1 MKQIISFEKEIAFK
15 TMIGEVTS
23 ISLEHTLA
31 FQGPS
36 TISGDMIVS
45 GTYKMTEAST
55 LEEDFQY
62 AIPVDIMLTKELEED
77 NRSIAIHNFTYD
89 IRNEDTL
96 HLYIDVLVK
105 GREVIEFEEEEEK
118 VIEPVREELPKIDI
132 DKEQVMEGQVEDNTN
147 DDKEILTEK
156 EVEESQKVIDNIMST
171 EKKEEVVIKEKKEE
185 PVIKNDSQE
194 DKKTTADTKVMNSIF
209 SAFANTEE
217 TYTTYSVY
225 LLRENDSIE
234 NIIENYGVTRE
245 ELSYYNDLD
254 NLNVGS
260 KIIIPTVKKDAATS

>member
-23 ISLEHTLA
+23 ISLEHTLS

-36 TISGDMIVS
+36 TISGDIIVS

-77 NRSIAIHNFTYD
+77 NRSITIHNFTYD

-105 GREVIEFEEEEEK
+105 GREVIELEEDEK
-118 VIEPVREELPKIDI
+118 EVIEPVREEQPKIDEEQ
-132 DKEQVMEGQVEDNTN
+132 KEETTN
-147 DDKEILTEK
+147 DNKELLTDI
-156 EVEESQKVIDNIMST
+156 EVEESQKVIDNIINT
-171 EKKEEVVIKEKKEE
+171 DKKEEVVIEDKKEE
-185 PVIKNDSQE
+185 PVIKNDTQE
-194 DKKTTADTKVMNSIF
+194 EVKTTTDTKVMNSIF

-260 KIIIPTVKKDAATS
+260 KIIIPTVKKDATAS

>member
-23 ISLEHTLA
+23 ISLEHTLS

-77 NRSIAIHNFTYD
+77 NRSITIHNFTYD

-105 GREVIEFEEEEEK
+105 GREVIELEEDEEV
-118 VIEPVREELPKIDI
+118 VIEPVREEQPKID
-132 DKEQVMEGQVEDNTN
+132 EEQVEDTTN
-147 DDKEILTEK
+147 DNKELLTDI
-156 EVEESQKVIDNIMST
+156 EVEESQKVIDNIINT
-171 EKKEEVVIKEKKEE
+171 DKKEE
-185 PVIKNDSQE
+185 PVIKNDTQE
-194 DKKTTADTKVMNSIF
+194 EVKTTTDTKVMNSIF

-260 KIIIPTVKKDAATS
+260 KIIIPTVKKDATAS

>member
-23 ISLEHTLA
+23 ISLEHTLS

-77 NRSIAIHNFTYD
+77 NRSITIHNFTYD

-105 GREVIEFEEEEEK
+105 GREVIELEEDEEE
-118 VIEPVREELPKIDI
+118 VIEPVREEQPKIDEEQ
-132 DKEQVMEGQVEDNTN
+132 KEDTTN
-147 DDKEILTEK
+147 DNKELLTDI
-156 EVEESQKVIDNIMST
+156 EVEESQKVIDNIINT
-171 EKKEEVVIKEKKEE
+171 DKKEEVVIEDKKEE
-185 PVIKNDSQE
+185 PVIKNDTQE
-194 DKKTTADTKVMNSIF
+194 EVKTTTDTKVMNSIF

-225 LLRENDSIE
+225 LLRENDSVE

-260 KIIIPTVKKDAATS
+260 KIIIPTVKKDATAS

>member
-23 ISLEHTLA
+23 ISLEHTLS

-36 TISGDMIVS
+36 TIGGDMIVS

-77 NRSIAIHNFTYD
+77 NRSITIHNFTYD

-105 GREVIEFEEEEEK
+105 GREVIELEEDEEE
-118 VIEPVREELPKIDI
+118 VIEPVREEQPKID
-132 DKEQVMEGQVEDNTN
+132 EEQVEDTTN
-147 DDKEILTEK
+147 DNKELLTDI
-156 EVEESQKVIDNIMST
+156 EVEESQKVIDNIINT
-171 EKKEEVVIKEKKEE
+171 DKKEE
-185 PVIKNDSQE
+185 PVIKNDTQE
-194 DKKTTADTKVMNSIF
+194 EIKTTTDTKVMNSIF

-260 KIIIPTVKKDAATS
+260 KIIIPTVKKDATAS

>member
-23 ISLEHTLA
+23 ISLEHTLS

-36 TISGDMIVS
+36 TISGDIIVS

-77 NRSIAIHNFTYD
+77 NRSITIHNFTYD

-105 GREVIEFEEEEEK
+105 GREVIELEEDEK
-118 VIEPVREELPKIDI
+118 EVIEPVREEQPKIDEEQ
-132 DKEQVMEGQVEDNTN
+132 KEDTTN
-147 DDKEILTEK
+147 DNKELLTDI
-156 EVEESQKVIDNIMST
+156 EVEESQKVIDNVINT
-171 EKKEEVVIKEKKEE
+171 DKKEEVVIEDKKEE
-185 PVIKNDSQE
+185 PVIKNDTQE
-194 DKKTTADTKVMNSIF
+194 EVKTTTDTKVMNSIF

-260 KIIIPTVKKDAATS
+260 KIIIPTVKKDATAS

>member
-23 ISLEHTLA
+23 ISLEHTLS

-77 NRSIAIHNFTYD
+77 NRSITIHNFTYD

-105 GREVIEFEEEEEK
+105 GREVIELEEDDEE
-118 VIEPVREELPKIDI
+118 VVEPVREEQPKID
-132 DKEQVMEGQVEDNTN
+132 EEQVEDTTN
-147 DDKEILTEK
+147 DNKELLTDI
-156 EVEESQKVIDNIMST
+156 EVEESQKVIDNIINT
-171 EKKEEVVIKEKKEE
+171 DKKEE
-185 PVIKNDSQE
+185 PVIKNDTQE
-194 DKKTTADTKVMNSIF
+194 EIKTTTDTKVMNSIF

-225 LLRENDSIE
+225 LLRENDSVE

-260 KIIIPTVKKDAATS
+260 KIIIPTVKKDATAS

>member
-23 ISLEHTLA
+23 ISLEHTLS

-77 NRSIAIHNFTYD
+77 NRSITIHNFTYD

-105 GREVIEFEEEEEK
+105 GREVIDLEEDEEE
-118 VIEPVREELPKIDI
+118 VIEPVREEQPKID
-132 DKEQVMEGQVEDNTN
+132 EEQVEDTTN
-147 DDKEILTEK
+147 DNKELLTDI
-156 EVEESQKVIDNIMST
+156 EVEESQKVIDNIINT
-171 EKKEEVVIKEKKEE
+171 DKKEE
-185 PVIKNDSQE
+185 PVIKNDTQE
-194 DKKTTADTKVMNSIF
+194 EVKTTTDTKVMNSIF

-260 KIIIPTVKKDAATS
+260 KIIIPTVKKDATAS

>member
-23 ISLEHTLA
+23 ISLEHTLS

-36 TISGDMIVS
+36 TISGDIIVS

-77 NRSIAIHNFTYD
+77 NRSITIHNFTYD

-105 GREVIEFEEEEEK
+105 GREVIELEEDEEE
-118 VIEPVREELPKIDI
+118 VIEPVREEQPKIDEEQ
-132 DKEQVMEGQVEDNTN
+132 KEDTTN
-147 DDKEILTEK
+147 DNKELLTDI
-156 EVEESQKVIDNIMST
+156 EVEESQKVIDNIINT
-171 EKKEEVVIKEKKEE
+171 DKKEEVVIEDKKEE
-185 PVIKNDSQE
+185 PVIKNDTQE
-194 DKKTTADTKVMNSIF
+194 EVKTTTDTKVMNSIF

>member
-23 ISLEHTLA
+23 ISLEHTLS

-36 TISGDMIVS
+36 TISGDIIVS

-77 NRSIAIHNFTYD
+77 NRSITIHNFTYD

-105 GREVIEFEEEEEK
+105 GREVIELEEDEEE
-118 VIEPVREELPKIDI
+118 VIESVREEQPKIDEEQ
-132 DKEQVMEGQVEDNTN
+132 KEDTTN
-147 DDKEILTEK
+147 DNKELLTDI
-156 EVEESQKVIDNIMST
+156 EVEESQKVIDNIINT
-171 EKKEEVVIKEKKEE
+171 DKKEEVVIEDKKEE
-185 PVIKNDSQE
+185 PVIKNDTQE
-194 DKKTTADTKVMNSIF
+194 EIKTTTDTKVMNSIF

-260 KIIIPTVKKDAATS
+260 KIIIPTVKKDATAS

>member
-23 ISLEHTLA
+23 ISLEHTLS

-77 NRSIAIHNFTYD
+77 NRSITIHNFTYD

-105 GREVIEFEEEEEK
+105 GREVIELEEDEEE
-118 VIEPVREELPKIDI
+118 VIEPVREEQPKID
-132 DKEQVMEGQVEDNTN
+132 EEQVEDTTN
-147 DDKEILTEK
+147 DNKELLTDI
-156 EVEESQKVIDNIMST
+156 EVEESQKVIDNIINT
-171 EKKEEVVIKEKKEE
+171 DKKEE
-185 PVIKNDSQE
+185 PVIKNDTKE
-194 DKKTTADTKVMNSIF
+194 EVKTTTDTKVMNSIF

>member
-23 ISLEHTLA
+23 ISLEHTLS

-36 TISGDMIVS
+36 TISGDIIVS

-77 NRSIAIHNFTYD
+77 NRSITIHNFTYD

-105 GREVIEFEEEEEK
+105 GREVIELEEDEK
-118 VIEPVREELPKIDI
+118 EVIEPVREEQPKIDEEQ
-132 DKEQVMEGQVEDNTN
+132 KEDTTN
-147 DDKEILTEK
+147 DNKELLTDI
-156 EVEESQKVIDNIMST
+156 EVEESQKVIDNIINT
-171 EKKEEVVIKEKKEE
+171 DKKEEVVIEDKKEE
-185 PVIKNDSQE
+185 PVIKNDTQE
-194 DKKTTADTKVMNSIF
+194 EVKTNTDTKVMNSIF

-260 KIIIPTVKKDAATS
+260 KIIIPTVKKDATAS

>member
-23 ISLEHTLA
+23 ISLEHTLS

-77 NRSIAIHNFTYD
+77 NRSITIHNFTYD
-89 IRNEDTL
+89 IWNEDTL

-105 GREVIEFEEEEEK
+105 GREVIELEEDEEE
-118 VIEPVREELPKIDI
+118 VIEPVREEQPKID
-132 DKEQVMEGQVEDNTN
+132 EEQVEDTTN
-147 DDKEILTEK
+147 DNKELLTDI
-156 EVEESQKVIDNIMST
+156 EVEESQKVIDNIINT
-171 EKKEEVVIKEKKEE
+171 DKKEE
-185 PVIKNDSQE
+185 PVIKNDTQE
-194 DKKTTADTKVMNSIF
+194 EIKTTTDTKVMNSIF

-260 KIIIPTVKKDAATS
+260 KIIIPTVKKDATAS

>member
-23 ISLEHTLA
+23 ISLEHTLS

-36 TISGDMIVS
+36 TISGDIIVS

-77 NRSIAIHNFTYD
+77 NRSITIHNFTYD

-105 GREVIEFEEEEEK
+105 GREVIELEEDEEE
-118 VIEPVREELPKIDI
+118 VIEPVREEQPKID
-132 DKEQVMEGQVEDNTN
+132 EEQVEDTTN
-147 DDKEILTEK
+147 DNKELLTDI
-156 EVEESQKVIDNIMST
+156 EVEESQKVIDNIINT
-171 EKKEEVVIKEKKEE
+171 DKKEE
-185 PVIKNDSQE
+185 PVIKNDTQE
-194 DKKTTADTKVMNSIF
+194 EVKTTTDTKVMNSIF

>member
-23 ISLEHTLA
+23 ISLEHTLS

-77 NRSIAIHNFTYD
+77 NRSITIHNFTYD

-105 GREVIEFEEEEEK
+105 GREVIELEEDEEE
-118 VIEPVREELPKIDI
+118 VIEPVREEQPKID
-132 DKEQVMEGQVEDNTN
+132 EEQVEDTTN
-147 DDKEILTEK
+147 DNKELLTDI
-156 EVEESQKVIDNIMST
+156 EVEESQKVIDNIINT
-171 EKKEEVVIKEKKEE
+171 DKKEE
-185 PVIKNDSQE
+185 PVIKNDIQE
-194 DKKTTADTKVMNSIF
+194 EIKTTTDTKVMNSIF

-260 KIIIPTVKKDAATS
+260 KIIIPTVKKDATAS

>member
-62 AIPVDIMLTKELEED
+62 AIPVDIMLTKDLEED
-77 NRSIAIHNFTYD
+77 NRSITIHNFTYD

-105 GREVIEFEEEEEK
+105 GREVIELEEEQEEEIPVLERNEEIAPK
-118 VIEPVREELPKIDI
+118 LEEIVEEEPD
-132 DKEQVMEGQVEDNTN
+132 GN
-147 DDKEILTEK
+147 KEILSES
-156 EVEESQKVIDNIMST
+156 EVEESQKVIDNIMNT
-171 EKKEEVVIKEKKEE
+171 EPKQEEIQTPVMQEEIKEEVKEQ
-185 PVIKNDSQE
+185 S
-194 DKKTTADTKVMNSIF
+194 DTKVMNSIF

-225 LLRENDSIE
+225 LLRETDSIE
-234 NIIENYGVTRE
+234 SIIETYGISRE
-245 ELSYYNDLD
+245 ELSYYNDLE
-254 NLNVGS
+254 NLTVGS
-260 KIIIPTVKKDAATS
+260 KIIIPTTKKDVSTN

>member
-23 ISLEHTLA
+23 ISLEHTLS

-77 NRSIAIHNFTYD
+77 NRSITIHNFTYD

-105 GREVIEFEEEEEK
+105 GREVIELEEDDEE
-118 VIEPVREELPKIDI
+118 VVEPVREEQPKID
-132 DKEQVMEGQVEDNTN
+132 EEQVEDTTN
-147 DDKEILTEK
+147 DNKELLTDI
-156 EVEESQKVIDNIMST
+156 EVEESQKVIDNIINT
-171 EKKEEVVIKEKKEE
+171 DKKEEEVVIEDKKEE
-185 PVIKNDSQE
+185 PVIKNDTQE
-194 DKKTTADTKVMNSIF
+194 EIKTTTDTKVMNSIF

-260 KIIIPTVKKDAATS
+260 KIIVPTVKKDAATS

>member
-23 ISLEHTLA
+23 ISLEHTLS

-77 NRSIAIHNFTYD
+77 NRSITIHNFTYD

-105 GREVIEFEEEEEK
+105 GREVIELEEDEEE
-118 VIEPVREELPKIDI
+118 VIEPVREEQPKIDEEQ
-132 DKEQVMEGQVEDNTN
+132 KEDTTN
-147 DDKEILTEK
+147 DNKELLTDI
-156 EVEESQKVIDNIMST
+156 EVEESQKVIDNIINT
-171 EKKEEVVIKEKKEE
+171 DKKEEVVIEDKKEE
-185 PVIKNDSQE
+185 PVIKNDTQE
-194 DKKTTADTKVMNSIF
+194 EVKTTTDTKVMNSIF

-260 KIIIPTVKKDAATS
+260 KIIIPTVKKDATAS

>member
-23 ISLEHTLA
+23 ISLEHTLS

-105 GREVIEFEEEEEK
+105 GREVIELEEDEEE
-118 VIEPVREELPKIDI
+118 VIEPVREEQPKIDEEQ
-132 DKEQVMEGQVEDNTN
+132 KEDTTN
-147 DDKEILTEK
+147 DNKELLTDI
-156 EVEESQKVIDNIMST
+156 EVEESQKVIDNIINT
-171 EKKEEVVIKEKKEE
+171 DKKEE
-185 PVIKNDSQE
+185 PVIKNDIQE
-194 DKKTTADTKVMNSIF
+194 EVKTTTDTKVMNSIF

-260 KIIIPTVKKDAATS
+260 KIIIPTVKKDATAS

>member
-23 ISLEHTLA
+23 ISLEHTLS

-77 NRSIAIHNFTYD
+77 NRSITIHNFTYD

-105 GREVIEFEEEEEK
+105 GREVIELEEDEEE
-118 VIEPVREELPKIDI
+118 VIEPVREEQPKIDEEQ
-132 DKEQVMEGQVEDNTN
+132 KEDTTN
-147 DDKEILTEK
+147 DNKELLTDI
-156 EVEESQKVIDNIMST
+156 EVEESQKVIDNIINT
-171 EKKEEVVIKEKKEE
+171 DKKEE
-185 PVIKNDSQE
+185 PVIKNDTQE
-194 DKKTTADTKVMNSIF
+194 EIKTTTDTKVMNSIF

>member
-23 ISLEHTLA
+23 ISLEHTLS

-36 TISGDMIVS
+36 TISGDIIVS

-77 NRSIAIHNFTYD
+77 NRSITIHNFTYD

-105 GREVIEFEEEEEK
+105 GREVIELEEDEEE
-118 VIEPVREELPKIDI
+118 VIEPVREEQPKIDEEQ
-132 DKEQVMEGQVEDNTN
+132 KEDTTN
-147 DDKEILTEK
+147 DNKELLTDI
-156 EVEESQKVIDNIMST
+156 EVEESQKVIDNIINT
-171 EKKEEVVIKEKKEE
+171 DKKEEVVIEDKKEE
-185 PVIKNDSQE
+185 PVIKNDTQE
-194 DKKTTADTKVMNSIF
+194 EIKTTTDTKVMNSIF

-225 LLRENDSIE
+225 LLRENDSVE

-260 KIIIPTVKKDAATS
+260 KIIIPTVKKDATAS

>member
-62 AIPVDIMLTKELEED
+62 AIPVDIMLTKDLEED
-77 NRSIAIHNFTYD
+77 NRSITIHNFTYD

-105 GREVIEFEEEEEK
+105 GREVIELEEEK
-118 VIEPVREELPKIDI
+118 EEEIPVLERNEEIAPKLEEI
-132 DKEQVMEGQVEDNTN
+132 VEEESDDN
-147 DDKEILTEK
+147 KEILSES
-156 EVEESQKVIDNIMST
+156 EVEESQKVIDNIMNT
-171 EKKEEVVIKEKKEE
+171 EPKQEEIPTPVMQEEIKEEKEEVKEQ
-185 PVIKNDSQE
+185 P
-194 DKKTTADTKVMNSIF
+194 DTKVMNSIF

-225 LLRENDSIE
+225 LLRETDSIE
-234 NIIENYGVTRE
+234 SIIETYGISRE
-245 ELSYYNDLD
+245 ELSYYNDLE
-254 NLNVGS
+254 NLTVGS
-260 KIIIPTVKKDAATS
+260 KIIIPTTKKDVSTN

>member
-15 TMIGEVTS
+15 TMIGEVIS
-23 ISLEHTLA
+23 ISLEHTLS

-77 NRSIAIHNFTYD
+77 NRSITIHNFTYD

-105 GREVIEFEEEEEK
+105 GREVIELEEDEEE
-118 VIEPVREELPKIDI
+118 VIEPVREEQPKID
-132 DKEQVMEGQVEDNTN
+132 EEQVEDTTN
-147 DDKEILTEK
+147 DNKELLTDI
-156 EVEESQKVIDNIMST
+156 EVEESQKVIDNIINT
-171 EKKEEVVIKEKKEE
+171 DKKEE
-185 PVIKNDSQE
+185 PVIKNDTQE
-194 DKKTTADTKVMNSIF
+194 EVKTTTDTKVMNSIF

-260 KIIIPTVKKDAATS
+260 KIIIPTVKKDATAS

>member
-23 ISLEHTLA
+23 ISLEHTLS

-36 TISGDMIVS
+36 TISGDIIVS

-77 NRSIAIHNFTYD
+77 NRSITIHNFTYD

-105 GREVIEFEEEEEK
+105 GREVIELEEDEK
-118 VIEPVREELPKIDI
+118 EVIEPVREEQPKIDEEQ
-132 DKEQVMEGQVEDNTN
+132 KEDTTN
-147 DDKEILTEK
+147 DNKELLTDI
-156 EVEESQKVIDNIMST
+156 EVEESQKVIDNIINT
-171 EKKEEVVIKEKKEE
+171 DKKEEVVIEDKKEE
-185 PVIKNDSQE
+185 PVIKNDTQE
-194 DKKTTADTKVMNSIF
+194 EIKTTTDTKVMNSIF

-260 KIIIPTVKKDAATS
+260 KIIIPTVKKDATAS

>member
-23 ISLEHTLA
+23 ISLEHTLS

-105 GREVIEFEEEEEK
+105 GREVIELEEDNEE
-118 VIEPVREELPKIDI
+118 VIEPVREEQPKIDEEQ
-132 DKEQVMEGQVEDNTN
+132 KEDTTN
-147 DDKEILTEK
+147 DNKELLTDI
-156 EVEESQKVIDNIMST
+156 EVEESQKVIDNIINT
-171 EKKEEVVIKEKKEE
+171 DKKEE
-185 PVIKNDSQE
+185 PVIKNDTQE
-194 DKKTTADTKVMNSIF
+194 EVKTTTDTKVMNSIF

>member
-23 ISLEHTLA
+23 ISLEHTLS

-36 TISGDMIVS
+36 TISGDIIVS

-77 NRSIAIHNFTYD
+77 NRSITIHNFTYD

-105 GREVIEFEEEEEK
+105 GREVIELEEDEEE
-118 VIEPVREELPKIDI
+118 VIEPVREEQPKIDEEQ
-132 DKEQVMEGQVEDNTN
+132 KEDTTN
-147 DDKEILTEK
+147 DNKELLTDI
-156 EVEESQKVIDNIMST
+156 EVEESQKVIDNIINT
-171 EKKEEVVIKEKKEE
+171 DKKEEV
-185 PVIKNDSQE
+185 
-194 DKKTTADTKVMNSIF
+194 KTTTDTKVMNSIF

-260 KIIIPTVKKDAATS
+260 KIIIPTVKKDATAS

>member
-1 MKQIISFEKEIAFK
+1 MKKIISFEKEIAFK

-23 ISLEHTLA
+23 ISLEHTLS

-36 TISGDMIVS
+36 TISGDIIVS

-77 NRSIAIHNFTYD
+77 NRSITIHNFTYD

-105 GREVIEFEEEEEK
+105 GREVIELEEDEK
-118 VIEPVREELPKIDI
+118 EVIEPVREEQPKIDEEQ
-132 DKEQVMEGQVEDNTN
+132 KEDTTN
-147 DDKEILTEK
+147 DNKELLTDI
-156 EVEESQKVIDNIMST
+156 EVEESQKVIDNIINT
-171 EKKEEVVIKEKKEE
+171 DKKEEVVIEDKKEE
-185 PVIKNDSQE
+185 PVIKNDTQE
-194 DKKTTADTKVMNSIF
+194 EVKTTTDTKVMNSIF

-260 KIIIPTVKKDAATS
+260 KIIIPTVKKDATAS

>member
-62 AIPVDIMLTKELEED
+62 AIPVDIMLTKDLEED
-77 NRSIAIHNFTYD
+77 NRSITIHNFTYD

-105 GREVIEFEEEEEK
+105 GREIIKLEEEQEEE
-118 VIEPVREELPKIDI
+118 IPVLERNEKIAPKLEEI
-132 DKEQVMEGQVEDNTN
+132 VEEES
-147 DDKEILTEK
+147 DDSKEILSES
-156 EVEESQKVIDNIMST
+156 EVEESQKVIDNIMNT
-171 EKKEEVVIKEKKEE
+171 EPKQEEIPTPVMQEEIKEEKEEVKEQ
-185 PVIKNDSQE
+185 P
-194 DKKTTADTKVMNSIF
+194 DTKVMNSIF

-225 LLRENDSIE
+225 LLRETDSIE
-234 NIIENYGVTRE
+234 SIIETYGISRE
-245 ELSYYNDLD
+245 ELSYYNDLE
-254 NLNVGS
+254 NLTVGS
-260 KIIIPTVKKDAATS
+260 KIIIPTTKKDVSTN

>member
-23 ISLEHTLA
+23 ISLEHTLS

-36 TISGDMIVS
+36 TISGDIIVS

-77 NRSIAIHNFTYD
+77 NRSITIHNFTYD

-105 GREVIEFEEEEEK
+105 GREVIELEEDEEE
-118 VIEPVREELPKIDI
+118 VIEPVREEQPKIDEEQ
-132 DKEQVMEGQVEDNTN
+132 KEDTTN
-147 DDKEILTEK
+147 DNKELLTDI
-156 EVEESQKVIDNIMST
+156 EVEESQKVIDNIINT
-171 EKKEEVVIKEKKEE
+171 DKKEEVVIEDKKEE
-185 PVIKNDSQE
+185 PVIKNDTQE
-194 DKKTTADTKVMNSIF
+194 EIKTTTDTKVMNSIF

-260 KIIIPTVKKDAATS
+260 KIIIPTVKKDATAS

>member
-23 ISLEHTLA
+23 ISLEHTLS

-77 NRSIAIHNFTYD
+77 NRSITIHNFTYD

-105 GREVIEFEEEEEK
+105 GREVIDLEEDEEE
-118 VIEPVREELPKIDI
+118 VIEPVREEQPKID
-132 DKEQVMEGQVEDNTN
+132 EEQVEDTTN
-147 DDKEILTEK
+147 DNKELLTDI
-156 EVEESQKVIDNIMST
+156 EVEESQKVIDNIINT
-171 EKKEEVVIKEKKEE
+171 DKKEE
-185 PVIKNDSQE
+185 PVIKNDTQE
-194 DKKTTADTKVMNSIF
+194 EVKTTTDTKVMNSIF

-260 KIIIPTVKKDAATS
+260 KIIIPTVKKDATAG

>member
-105 GREVIEFEEEEEK
+105 GREVIELEEEEK
-118 VIEPVREELPKIDI
+118 VIEPVREELPKI
-132 DKEQVMEGQVEDNTN
+132 EEGQVIDEQVEDTTN
-147 DDKEILTEK
+147 DNKELLTEK
-156 EVEESQKVIDNIMST
+156 EVEDSQKVIDNIMST
-171 EKKEEVVIKEKKEE
+171 DKKEEEAAIEEKKEE
-185 PVIKNDSQE
+185 PVIKSDIQE
-194 DKKTTADTKVMNSIF
+194 EVKTTTDTKVMNSIF

-260 KIIIPTVKKDAATS
+260 KIIIPTVKKDATAS

>member
-23 ISLEHTLA
+23 ISLEHTLS

-36 TISGDMIVS
+36 TISGDIIVS

-77 NRSIAIHNFTYD
+77 NRSITIHNFTYD

-105 GREVIEFEEEEEK
+105 GREVIELEEDEEE
-118 VIEPVREELPKIDI
+118 VIEPVREEQPKIDEEQ
-132 DKEQVMEGQVEDNTN
+132 KEDTTN
-147 DDKEILTEK
+147 DNKELLTDI
-156 EVEESQKVIDNIMST
+156 EVEESQKVIDNIINT
-171 EKKEEVVIKEKKEE
+171 DKKEE
-185 PVIKNDSQE
+185 PVIKNDTQE
-194 DKKTTADTKVMNSIF
+194 EIKTTTDTKVMNSIF

-260 KIIIPTVKKDAATS
+260 KIIIPTVKKDATAS

>member
-23 ISLEHTLA
+23 ISLEHTLS

-77 NRSIAIHNFTYD
+77 NRSITIHNFTYD

-105 GREVIEFEEEEEK
+105 GREVIELEEDEEE
-118 VIEPVREELPKIDI
+118 VIEPVREEQPKID
-132 DKEQVMEGQVEDNTN
+132 EEQVEDTTN
-147 DDKEILTEK
+147 DNKELLTDI
-156 EVEESQKVIDNIMST
+156 EVEESQKVIDNIINT
-171 EKKEEVVIKEKKEE
+171 DKKEE
-185 PVIKNDSQE
+185 PVIKNDTQE
-194 DKKTTADTKVMNSIF
+194 EIKTTTDTKVMNSIF

-260 KIIIPTVKKDAATS
+260 KIIIPTVKKDATAS

>member
-23 ISLEHTLA
+23 ISLEHTLS

-36 TISGDMIVS
+36 TISGDIIVS

-77 NRSIAIHNFTYD
+77 NRSITIHNFTYD

-105 GREVIEFEEEEEK
+105 GREVIELEEDEEE
-118 VIEPVREELPKIDI
+118 VIEPVREEQPKID
-132 DKEQVMEGQVEDNTN
+132 EEQVEDTTN
-147 DDKEILTEK
+147 DNKELLTDI
-156 EVEESQKVIDNIMST
+156 EVEESQKVIDNIINT
-171 EKKEEVVIKEKKEE
+171 DKKEEVVIEDKKEE
-185 PVIKNDSQE
+185 PVIKNDTQE
-194 DKKTTADTKVMNSIF
+194 EIKTTTDTKVMNSIF

>member
-23 ISLEHTLA
+23 ISLEHTLS

-36 TISGDMIVS
+36 TISGDIIVS

-77 NRSIAIHNFTYD
+77 NRSITIHNFTYD

-105 GREVIEFEEEEEK
+105 GREVIELEEDEK
-118 VIEPVREELPKIDI
+118 EVIEPVREEQPKIDEEQ
-132 DKEQVMEGQVEDNTN
+132 KEDTTN
-147 DDKEILTEK
+147 DNKELLTDI
-156 EVEESQKVIDNIMST
+156 EVEESQKVIDNIINT
-171 EKKEEVVIKEKKEE
+171 DKKEEVVIEDKKEE
-185 PVIKNDSQE
+185 PVIKNDTQE
-194 DKKTTADTKVMNSIF
+194 EVKTTTDTKVMNSIF

-225 LLRENDSIE
+225 LLRENDSVE

-260 KIIIPTVKKDAATS
+260 KIIIPTVKKDATAS

>member
-23 ISLEHTLA
+23 ISLEHTLS

-77 NRSIAIHNFTYD
+77 NRSITIHNFTYD

-105 GREVIEFEEEEEK
+105 GREVIELEEAEEE
-118 VIEPVREELPKIDI
+118 VIEPVREEQPKID
-132 DKEQVMEGQVEDNTN
+132 EEQVEDTTN
-147 DDKEILTEK
+147 DNKELLTDI
-156 EVEESQKVIDNIMST
+156 EVEESQKVIDNIINT
-171 EKKEEVVIKEKKEE
+171 DKKEE
-185 PVIKNDSQE
+185 PVIKNDTQE
-194 DKKTTADTKVMNSIF
+194 EIKTTTDTKVMNSIF

-225 LLRENDSIE
+225 LLRENDSVE

-260 KIIIPTVKKDAATS
+260 KIIIPTVKKDATAS

>member
-23 ISLEHTLA
+23 ISLEHTLS

-36 TISGDMIVS
+36 TISGDIIVS

-77 NRSIAIHNFTYD
+77 NRSITIHNFTYD

-105 GREVIEFEEEEEK
+105 GREVIELEEDEEE
-118 VIEPVREELPKIDI
+118 VIEPVREEQPKIDEEQ
-132 DKEQVMEGQVEDNTN
+132 KEDTTN
-147 DDKEILTEK
+147 DNKELLTDI
-156 EVEESQKVIDNIMST
+156 EVEESQKVIDNIINT
-171 EKKEEVVIKEKKEE
+171 DKKEEVVIEDKKEE
-185 PVIKNDSQE
+185 PVIKNDTPE
-194 DKKTTADTKVMNSIF
+194 EIKTTTDTKVMNSIF

-260 KIIIPTVKKDAATS
+260 KIIIPTVKKDATAS

>member
-62 AIPVDIMLTKELEED
+62 AIPVDIMLTKDLEED
-77 NRSIAIHNFTYD
+77 NRSITIHNFTYD

-105 GREVIEFEEEEEK
+105 GREVIELEEEQEEE
-118 VIEPVREELPKIDI
+118 IPVLERNEEIAPKLEEI
-132 DKEQVMEGQVEDNTN
+132 VEEES
-147 DDKEILTEK
+147 DDSKEILSES
-156 EVEESQKVIDNIMST
+156 EVEESQKVIDNIMNT
-171 EKKEEVVIKEKKEE
+171 EPKQEEIPTPVMQEEIKEEKEEVKEQ
-185 PVIKNDSQE
+185 P
-194 DKKTTADTKVMNSIF
+194 DTKVMNSIF

-225 LLRENDSIE
+225 LLRETDSIE
-234 NIIENYGVTRE
+234 SIIETYGISRE
-245 ELSYYNDLD
+245 ELSYYNDLE
-254 NLNVGS
+254 NLTVGS
-260 KIIIPTVKKDAATS
+260 KIIIPTTKKDVSTN

>member
-23 ISLEHTLA
+23 ISLEHTLS

-36 TISGDMIVS
+36 TISGDIIVS

-77 NRSIAIHNFTYD
+77 NRSITIHNFTYD
-89 IRNEDTL
+89 IRNEDTI

-105 GREVIEFEEEEEK
+105 GREVIELEEDEK
-118 VIEPVREELPKIDI
+118 EVIEPVREEQPKIDEEQ
-132 DKEQVMEGQVEDNTN
+132 KEDTTN
-147 DDKEILTEK
+147 DNKELLTDI
-156 EVEESQKVIDNIMST
+156 EVEESQKVIDNIINT
-171 EKKEEVVIKEKKEE
+171 DKKEEVVIEDKKEE
-185 PVIKNDSQE
+185 PVIKNDTQE
-194 DKKTTADTKVMNSIF
+194 EVKTTTDTKVMNSIF

-260 KIIIPTVKKDAATS
+260 KIIIPTVKKDATAS

>member
-23 ISLEHTLA
+23 ISLEHTLS

-62 AIPVDIMLTKELEED
+62 AIPVDIMLTKDLEED
-77 NRSIAIHNFTYD
+77 NRSITIHNFTYD

-105 GREVIEFEEEEEK
+105 GREVIELEEDEEE
-118 VIEPVREELPKIDI
+118 VIEPVREEQPKID
-132 DKEQVMEGQVEDNTN
+132 EEQVEDTTN
-147 DDKEILTEK
+147 DNKELLTDI
-156 EVEESQKVIDNIMST
+156 EVEESQKVIDNIINT
-171 EKKEEVVIKEKKEE
+171 DKKEE
-185 PVIKNDSQE
+185 PVIKNDTQE
-194 DKKTTADTKVMNSIF
+194 EIKTTTDTKVMNSIF

-260 KIIIPTVKKDAATS
+260 KIIIPTVKKDATAS